1 MLTRRGSA
9 HQSLSGFSKHD
20 LETITNGKCPESFS
34 VKQKIAY
41 RVASELGK
49 FGPLPQEVFDESVKV
64 SMLGLP
70 YSPRTALSSGLHIVT
85 EGGTNLPAQILGVS
99 GTTSL
104 IHYCGFYSY
113 IATILN
119 GFDAQNPEGH

>member
-1 MLTRRGSA
+1 
-9 HQSLSGFSKHD
+9 
-20 LETITNGKCPESFS
+20 
-34 VKQKIAY
+34 
-41 RVASELGK
+41 
-49 FGPLPQEVFDESVKV
+49 
-64 SMLGLP
+64 
-70 YSPRTALSSGLHIVT
+70 
-85 EGGTNLPAQILGVS
+85 VS